1 MTPAVLS
8 STFGYSG
15 HVTLMPASL
24 TFTSLACTFR
34 WTRRKGSV
42 SLNCQFRGINHFR
55 QAIVLLSSLK
65 DRVYPRREGKGRCLH
80 LPATALCSGLQR
92 CSAGRKQSGWLF
104 LKWIIPGVSEV
115 LTEGSVNWGRLY
127 QAPCQYFPDYPSY
140 HGEQW
145 VKSTAESQ
153 ILYHRCRV
161 KVSIKWKIRTFGF

>member
-1 MTPAVLS
+1 MTPALLS

-24 TFTSLACTFR
+24 TFTSFACTFC

-92 CSAGRKQSGWLF
+92 CSAGRKESGWLF

-115 LTEGSVNWGRLY
+115 LTEGAVNWGRLY
-127 QAPCQYFPDYPSY
+127 QAPCQYFPDSVV
-140 HGEQW
+140 W
-145 VKSTAESQ
+145 
-153 ILYHRCRV
+153 LYLHHRCRV